1 VSAARLPSSVTLAF
15 GSLRDWRERRRL
27 FGPRTGKTPEKLAED
42 ARRARRKTPARYRSS
57 AEPALKA
64 AVAMWLWRGPLR

>member
-1 VSAARLPSSVTLAF
+1 VSAARLPSSATSAF
-15 GSLRDWRERRRL
+15 GSLRDRRERRRVCSL
-27 FGPRTGKTPEKLAED
+27 RTGNTPEKLAED
-42 ARRARRKTPARYRSS
+42 ARRARRKMPARYRSS